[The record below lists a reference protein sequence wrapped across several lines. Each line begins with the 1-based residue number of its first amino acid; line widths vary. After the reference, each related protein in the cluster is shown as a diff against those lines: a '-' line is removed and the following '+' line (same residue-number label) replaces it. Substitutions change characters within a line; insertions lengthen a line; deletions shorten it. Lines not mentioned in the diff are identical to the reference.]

1 MAKIAFVGLG
11 NMGLPMAQN
20 LVKAGH
26 QVTGVDLVP
35 AACEALRNAGGS
47 IAASAR
53 EAATG
58 ADVLV
63 TMLPAGK
70 HVRSV
75 LLGDDSAL
83 AALAKGALAIDSSTI
98 DVDTARALH
107 AAAGEHGVLFLD
119 APVSGGTVGAQNA
132 TLTFMVGGTD
142 AAVAAA
148 TPILQAMGK
157 AVIHAGGAGN
167 GQAAKL
173 CNNMMLGIQMASVA
187 EGFALADRLGLDRQK
202 LFDIASKS
210 SGSCWSLT
218 VNCPVPGPVPT
229 SPANRDYAGGFFTEL
244 MLKDMRLAQDAAA
257 SSGAPTPLAAVATQ
271 LYALAAQGGLS
282 KKDFSSLFAFLSR
295 AG

>member
-26 QVTGVDLVP
+26 QVIGVDLSPV
-35 AACEALRNAGGS
+35 ACEALHAAGGAVS
-47 IAASAR
+47 TSAAQ
-53 EAATG
+53 AADG
-58 ADVLV
+58 AELLI

-75 LLGDDSAL
+75 LLGDDGAL
-83 AALAKGALAIDSSTI
+83 ARLAPKALAIDSSTI

-107 AAAGEHGVLFLD
+107 AAAASRAVGFLD

-132 TLTFMVGGTD
+132 TLTFMVGVSD
-142 AAVAAA
+142 QSVERA
-148 TPILQAMGK
+148 TPVLQQMGK
-157 AVIHAGGAGN
+157 AVIHAGGPGN

-173 CNNMMLGIQMASVA
+173 CNNMMLGIQMLSVA

-218 VNCPVPGPVPT
+218 VNCPVPGPVPA
-229 SPANRDYAGGFFTEL
+229 SPANRDYEGGFLTEL
-244 MLKDMRLAQDAAA
+244 MLKDMRLAQDAGA
-257 SSGAPTPLAAVATQ
+257 SSGAATPLAAVATQ
-271 LYALAAQGGLS
+271 LYALAAQGGFA
-282 KKDFSSLFAFLSR
+282 KKDFSSLFEFLTTKN
-295 AG
+295 

>member
-26 QVTGVDLVP
+26 QVIGVDLSPV
-35 AACEALRNAGGS
+35 ACEALHAAGGQVATS
-47 IAASAR
+47 AAQ
-53 EAATG
+53 AADG
-58 ADVLV
+58 AELLI

-75 LLGDDSAL
+75 LLGDDG
-83 AALAKGALAIDSSTI
+83 ALAKLAPDALAIDSSTI

-107 AAAGEHGVLFLD
+107 EAASLRHVSFID

-132 TLTFMVGGTD
+132 TLTFMVGGSD
-142 AAVAAA
+142 DAVARA
-148 TPILQAMGK
+148 TPFLQQMGK
-157 AVIHAGGAGN
+157 AVIHAGGPGN

-173 CNNMMLGIQMASVA
+173 CNNMMLGIQMLSVA
-187 EGFALADRLGLDRQK
+187 EGFALADRLGLERQK

-210 SGSCWSLT
+210 SGACWSLT

-229 SPANRDYAGGFFTEL
+229 SPANRGYEGGFFTEL
-244 MLKDMRLAQDAAA
+244 MLKDMRLAQDAGASAGAA
-257 SSGAPTPLAAVATQ
+257 TPLAAAATQ
-271 LYALAAQGGLS
+271 LYALAAQAGLA
-282 KKDFSSLFAFLSR
+282 KKDFSSLFEFLT
-295 AG
+295 AKN

>member
-26 QVTGVDLVP
+26 QVVGVDLSPV
-35 AACEALRNAGGS
+35 ACEALHAAGGQVATS
-47 IAASAR
+47 AAQ
-53 EAATG
+53 AADG
-58 ADVLV
+58 AELLV

-75 LLGDDSAL
+75 LLGDDG
-83 AALAKGALAIDSSTI
+83 ALAKLASNALAIDSSTI

-107 AAAGEHGVLFLD
+107 EAASLRHVGFID

-132 TLTFMVGGTD
+132 TLTFMVGGSD
-142 AAVAAA
+142 ESVARA
-148 TPILQAMGK
+148 TPFLQQMGK
-157 AVIHAGGAGN
+157 AVIHAGGPGN

-173 CNNMMLGIQMASVA
+173 CNNMMLGIQMLSVA

-229 SPANRDYAGGFFTEL
+229 SPANRGYEGGFFTEL
-244 MLKDMRLAQDAAA
+244 MLKDMRLAQDAGASAGAA
-257 SSGAPTPLAAVATQ
+257 TPLAAAATQ
-271 LYALAAQGGLS
+271 LYALAAQAGFA
-282 KKDFSSLFAFLSR
+282 KKDFSSLFEFLT
-295 AG
+295 AKN